1 MTYNFDPD
9 RWLEAHRA
17 VLEGRRDRGEIDVA
31 TFEAEILELDRRYE
45 EMVARLDG
53 TYGIPSGQSD

>member
-1 MTYNFDPD
+1 MTYNFDPE

-17 VLEGRRDRGEIDVA
+17 ILEGRRDRRQIDVA
-31 TFEAEILELDRRYE
+31 TFEAERLVLDSRYE

>member
-1 MTYNFDPD
+1 MTYNFDPE
-9 RWLEAHRA
+9 RWLETHRA
-17 VLEGRRDRGEIDVA
+17 ILEGSRDRREIDVA
-31 TFEAEILELDRRYE
+31 TFEAELLVLDSRYE